1 MSLLGRVQLA
11 SRASAALSTALAFG
25 VTLRLRIGYAA
36 RIAVNSINPDWR
48 TPMNKII
55 AFILLVISTS
65 ISAGCELVG
74 DIFEAG
80 VWLGVIL
87 VIMVIALLVW
97 LFAKARS

>member
-11 SRASAALSTALAFG
+11 SRAYPALSTALPFG
-25 VTLRLRIGYAA
+25 VTLRSRNGYAA
-36 RIAVNSINPDWR
+36 GIALNSINPDWR

-55 AFILLVISTS
+55 AFILLVSTL

-87 VIMVIALLVW
+87 VIMVIGLVVW